1 MSGYRLVDSREIAR
15 GGFLTFSEE
24 TFESPGG
31 ERFVRWMVEHPGAV
45 AAVPVEDGPDGP
57 QVVLVRQWRPAL
69 RALLLE
75 IPAGK
80 LDVPGEPFDDAMA
93 RELAEE
99 IQQRAGRL
107 IKLATFW
114 NSPGFSTELT
124 HVYIALDL
132 SPCDRPEAA
141 KEEEQDMTIERFP
154 LADIGRLIA
163 TGEIADAKTI
173 IGLTL
178 ADRYLGL
185 NFPDGRPDATP
196 EDAGRAQESLGPTGQ
211 PEAAPSE
218 AAR

>member
-80 LDVPGEPFDDAMA
+80 LDVPGEPPDDAMH

-99 IQQRAGRL
+99 IQRTSGRL
-107 IKLATFW
+107 VKLATFL

-141 KEEEQDMTIERFP
+141 KEEEQDMTIERVP
-154 LADIGRLIA
+154 LADTGRMIA
-163 TGEIADAKTI
+163 AGEIVDAKTI
-173 IGLTL
+173 IGLAL
-178 ADRYLGL
+178 AERYLAGL
-185 NFPDGRPDATP
+185 HPAAEGRP
-196 EDAGRAQESLGPTGQ
+196 
-211 PEAAPSE
+211 
-218 AAR
+218 

>member
-1 MSGYRLVDSREIAR
+1 MSGYRLVESREIAR
-15 GGFLTFSEE
+15 GGFLTFAED
-24 TFESPGG
+24 TFVSPAGD
-31 ERFVRWMVEHPGAV
+31 RFVRWMVEHPGAV
-45 AAVPVEDGPDGP
+45 AAVPVIDGPGGP
-57 QVVLVRQWRPAL
+57 EVLFVCQWRPAL
-69 RALLLE
+69 RDRLLE

-80 LDVPGEPFDDAMA
+80 LDVPGEPPDEAMH

-99 IQQRAGRL
+99 IEQQAGRL
-107 IKLATFW
+107 VKLSTFW

-163 TGEIADAKTI
+163 TGEIMDAKTI

-178 ADRYLGL
+178 AERYL
-185 NFPDGRPDATP
+185 
-196 EDAGRAQESLGPTGQ
+196 AGQD
-211 PEAAPSE
+211 PEAAQ
-218 AAR
+218 

>member
-15 GGFLTFSEE
+15 GGFLTFCEE
-24 TFESPGG
+24 TFESPTG

-45 AAVPVEDGPDGP
+45 AAVPIEGGPDDP

-69 RALLLE
+69 RDRLLE

-80 LDVPGEPFDDAMA
+80 LDVPGEDPDDAMV

-99 IQQRAGRL
+99 IQQQPGRL
-107 IKLATFW
+107 VKLATFW

-154 LADIGRLIA
+154 LAEIGRLIA
-163 TGEIADAKTI
+163 TGEITDAKTI

-178 ADRYLGL
+178 ADRYL
-185 NFPDGRPDATP
+185 
-196 EDAGRAQESLGPTGQ
+196 AGRQ
-211 PEAAPSE
+211 PEAA
-218 AAR
+218 R